1 MIEQAENPQ
10 RWARMAGALYLLII
24 ALGLFGELF
33 TRGALV
39 VPGDPAATAARISD
53 SMLLWRLGIAGC
65 GISSDGDQSISWIGT
80 T

>member
-1 MIEQAENPQ
+1 MNLQTPTIENPQ

-39 VPGDPAATAARISD
+39 VPGGPHIKK
-53 SMLLWRLGIAGC
+53 LKFC
-65 GISSDGDQSISWIGT
+65 P
-80 T
+80 